1 MGAFRYVA
9 YRRWY
14 AYVCGCVGAA
24 SNVGAGASVN
34 IAPWRA
40 GAPGFVCSVPKNFR
54 YFRFLGGWGWG
65 MPKKIRRLGLRES
78 PWECVRERGFEWE
91 REGRDTR
98 QKGGG
103 AKGWVRK
110 RQSAKK
116 RGATPPAGNTSPVQP
131 AQPEKPAGERRPA
144 FSSITSVGFIRLRSH
159 RHRRNHRC
167 TNRPA
172 ADPANPPTKNPP
184 QTRHPTRP

>member
-54 YFRFLGGWGWG
+54 YFRFLGGWGRN
-65 MPKKIRRLGLRES
+65 MPKKIGRLGLRES

-91 REGRDTR
+91 REGRGER

-103 AKGWVRK
+103 AKGWVRTGRAQK
-110 RQSAKK
+110 S
-116 RGATPPAGNTSPVQP
+116 GTPLPQPVNTNQ
-131 AQPEKPAGERRPA
+131 GRHPA

-167 TNRPA
+167 TNHPA
-172 ADPANPPTKNPP
+172 ADPANPPAKNPAR
-184 QTRHPTRP
+184 TRHPAQP

>member
-34 IAPWRA
+34 IAPCRA

-65 MPKKIRRLGLRES
+65 MPKKIGRLGLRES
-78 PWECVRERGFEWE
+78 PWERVRERGFGWE
-91 REGRDTR
+91 RESRG
-98 QKGGG
+98 
-103 AKGWVRK
+103 
-110 RQSAKK
+110 KK
-116 RGATPPAGNTSPVQP
+116 A
-131 AQPEKPAGERRPA
+131 ERRRRKKAGCKKGRARKSGTPLPQPVNTNQGRHPA
-144 FSSITSVGFIRLRSH
+144 FSSITSVGFILLRSH
-159 RHRRNHRC
+159 HHRRNHRC

-172 ADPANPPTKNPP
+172 ADPANPPAKNPP
-184 QTRHPTRP
+184 QTRRPAQP

>member
-65 MPKKIRRLGLRES
+65 TPKKIGRLGLGES
-78 PWECVRERGFEWE
+78 PWERVRERGFEWGSSGSARAE
-91 REGRDTR
+91 AKDRKAEA
-98 QKGGG
+98 Q
-103 AKGWVRK
+103 KGWVRK
-110 RQSAKK
+110 GRARKS
-116 RGATPPAGNTSPVQP
+116 GAPLPQPVKPAQPVQP
-131 AQPEKPAGERRPA
+131 AGERHPA
-144 FSSITSVGFIRLRSH
+144 FSSITSVGFIRLRNH

-172 ADPANPPTKNPP
+172 ADPANPPAKNPP
-184 QTRHPTRP
+184 LTRHPAQP

>member
-34 IAPWRA
+34 IAPCCA
-40 GAPGFVCSVPKNFR
+40 GAPGFAPPVPGNFR

-65 MPKKIRRLGLRES
+65 MPKKIGRLGLRES
-78 PWECVRERGFEWE
+78 PWERVRERGFEWE
-91 REGRDTR
+91 REGRGKR

-103 AKGWVRK
+103 TK
-110 RQSAKK
+110 RLGAKK
-116 RGATPPAGNTSPVQP
+116 RGTAPPAGNTSPV
-131 AQPEKPAGERRPA
+131 KPTGERHPA

-167 TNRPA
+167 TNHPA
-172 ADPANPPTKNPP
+172 AGPASPPAKNPA
-184 QTRHPTRP
+184 QTRHPTQP

>member
-34 IAPWRA
+34 IAPCRA

-65 MPKKIRRLGLRES
+65 MPKKIGRLGLRES
-78 PWECVRERGFEWE
+78 PWERVRERGFKWE
-91 REGRDTR
+91 REGR
-98 QKGGG
+98 G
-103 AKGWVRK
+103 
-110 RQSAKK
+110 KK
-116 RGATPPAGNTSPVQP
+116 A
-131 AQPEKPAGERRPA
+131 ERRRRKKAGCGKGRARKSGAPLPQPVILA
-144 FSSITSVGFIRLRSH
+144 QYNQQRAAPRLLSTTSVGITPSLH

-172 ADPANPPTKNPP
+172 AGPANPPAKNPA
-184 QTRHPTRP
+184 QTRHPAQP